1 MSVEFNLDPEK
12 QSNLRDYLIKM
23 RKEKDLSYDWI
34 SKRCSELGY
43 PVSKS
48 TVAEYFA
55 NPDYEISAKKLDYI
69 RYAVTGFDP
78 ASASYT
84 EELPL
89 APEEKADY
97 LELNMIIK
105 YEKILGYR
113 SRCEFLE
120 RQNEDI
126 KTELRE
132 MREANKTDVAAAR
145 ADERAEKAIIRR
157 EKHIWMILCFVL
169 VGLIGV
175 LVIVDFANPSRGWV
189 IRDAAAAVTS
199 ATYNAVNTVFKFL
212 NI

>member
-1 MSVEFNLDPEK
+1 MPVEFNLDPEK

-34 SKRCSELGY
+34 SKRCTELGY

-55 NPDYEISAKKLDYI
+55 NADYEISAKKLDFI

-78 ASASYT
+78 SSATYT

-89 APEEKADY
+89 KPEEKADY
-97 LELNMIIK
+97 MELNAMIK

-113 SRCEFLE
+113 ERCAFLE
-120 RQNEDI
+120 KQNDEI
-126 KTELRE
+126 KAEIRELRASSRDE
-132 MREANKTDVAAAR
+132 ISAAR

-175 LVIVDFANPSRGWV
+175 LVIVDFTNPSRGWL

-199 ATYNAVNTVFKFL
+199 ATYNAVNTVFRFL

>member
-1 MSVEFNLDPEK
+1 MSVEFKLDPER
-12 QSNLRDYLIKM
+12 QSDLRDYLIDM
-23 RKEKDLSYDWI
+23 RKKKELSYDWI

-113 SRCEFLE
+113 ERCAFLE
-120 RQNEDI
+120 KQNEEI
-126 KTELRE
+126 KAEIRELRSTSRDE
-132 MREANKTDVAAAR
+132 ISAAR
-145 ADERAEKAIIRR
+145 SDERAEKAIIRR

-175 LVIVDFANPSRGWV
+175 LVIVDFINPSRGWV

>member
-1 MSVEFNLDPEK
+1 
-12 QSNLRDYLIKM
+12 M
-23 RKEKDLSYDWI
+23 RKEKDFSYEWI
-34 SKRCSELGY
+34 SRRCSELGY

-48 TVAEYFA
+48 TVAEYFSNA
-55 NPDYEISAKKLDYI
+55 DYEISAKKLDYI

-78 ASASYT
+78 NSATYT

-89 APEEKADY
+89 KPEEKAEY
-97 LELNMIIK
+97 MELNAMIK

-120 RQNEDI
+120 QQNADF

-132 MREANKTDVAAAR
+132 LREAHKNDVSAVR

-169 VGLIGV
+169 VALIGV
-175 LVIVDFANPSRGWV
+175 LVIVDFTNPSRGWV
-189 IRDAAAAVTS
+189 IRDTAAAVTS

-212 NI
+212 NL